1 MKPSSTLSRLLQN
14 YQPKPGPAF
23 SKRMAAAPWY
33 SQENMNP
40 SSQSPFKIGAWTAAA
55 IVLLLLIL
63 GFSIPP
69 VRAAIGDWLGLSV
82 APSNQIPAEPL
93 TLEPLTPAVPTSLAK
108 TPPAKTPLAQQSLTP
123 TVAAPDAAPSA
134 APTAQVA
141 QTALPTNPPDP
152 TMQSFQAT
160 AQPGWTVLYAA
171 HLPEGYHLESVYYD
185 TGHQMVMLT
194 YLVTRPLPGSNDST
208 LTASHSITLA
218 QALKNDVIPLQ
229 IAPDTQPDAL
239 KINGQP
245 AAYAIGAWDT
255 QFQADSSDPDGGK
268 MVSTWRNDLAVQNVF
283 WQVGP
288 VYLALIT
295 DDDAVQKAD
304 LVEMAQ
310 SVR

>member
-23 SKRMAAAPWY
+23 SKRMTAAPWY
-33 SQENMNP
+33 SQETMNP
-40 SSQSPFKIGAWTAAA
+40 SSHHPFKFGAWTAAA
-55 IVLLLLIL
+55 MVLLLLIL

-82 APSNQIPAEPL
+82 APSNQMPADAL
-93 TLEPLTPAVPTSLAK
+93 TLVPLTPAASM
-108 TPPAKTPLAQQSLTP
+108 
-123 TVAAPDAAPSA
+123 APSA
-134 APTAQVA
+134 ALTTTTAVSPAVLPSAVPTSQPAQP
-141 QTALPTNPPDP
+141 ALPTNPPDP

-239 KINGQP
+239 QINGQP

-255 QFQADSSDPDGGK
+255 QFQADSSDPNGGK